1 MRNPFKR
8 PRASGEIFA
17 QRREAARRQARE
29 RGVVE
34 DRSLACRSGDHGEQ
48 CLDPAEFLLVASCLC
63 PCHDGTPW
71 GVAPCSKAA
80 KMMRW
85 IRLWL
90 TEPREAAF
98 CARGRL
104 ACRLLRLHG
113 STCEGRRDHW
123 PRNSVRGRWQKSSA
137 RWRV

>member
-1 MRNPFKR
+1 MRNPFKGR
-8 PRASGEIFA
+8 DFSEIFA
-17 QRREAARRQARE
+17 REREAARRQARE
-29 RGVVE
+29 RGFVE
-34 DRSLACRSGDHGEQ
+34 DRSLACRSGDCSEQ
-48 CLDPAEFLLVASCLC
+48 CLDPAEFLPTIGCLC

-71 GVAPCSKAA
+71 GVVPRSKAA

-90 TEPREAAF
+90 TEPREAAY
-98 CARGRL
+98 CTRGRL

-113 STCEGRRDHW
+113 STCDGRMDHW
-123 PRNSVRGRWQKSSA
+123 PPREAPGRWQKSSA